1 MAKVEA
7 LAAGHRAD
15 FERERERFDG
25 LMAEQSVHHGCTV
38 EGERSQFQR
47 PIFRAPLRTVF
58 IADANMPGDFFFRLL
73 VAVFFADFFALRAI
87 LNLPLFPK
95 FSSGTIR

>member
-1 MAKVEA
+1 MQVT
-7 LAAGHRAD
+7 
-15 FERERERFDG
+15 
-25 LMAEQSVHHGCTV
+25 EQILNVNASVSTGSWKNCQSTMDAQSKASAV
-38 EGERSQFQR
+38 TFQR